1 MKKNA
6 TENLLKMNLQLFAE
20 GGPSSSDDGGNEGG
34 DNNTNGNNNSSEG
47 NAGNTDGNNDKG
59 KKLVSVSQDELSRM
73 MAKEKKEGRAAI
85 LRELGV
91 NTDDAKTNKDIME
104 KFRNWQESQKTE
116 LDKAN
121 EKLGALEAVQKEN
134 MMLTAKVK
142 ALSLG
147 AKPDALDDLIA
158 LATVKVDEEHSIES
172 ILEELKSKY
181 PMFYIVSSADDNNN
195 NRNSGTGRAA
205 GAGGSTPGSA
215 ENDIVERIRANKEKE
230 RENKKNENVYFRN

>member
-20 GGPSSSDDGGNEGG
+20 GGSSSSGDGGNDGG
-34 DNNTNGNNNSSEG
+34 NNNTNENNNSSEG
-47 NAGNTDGNNDKG
+47 NTDGNEGKG
-59 KKLVSVSQDELSRM
+59 KKLVSMSQDELSKM

-85 LRELGV
+85 LRELGI

-215 ENDIVERIRANKEKE
+215 ENDIIERIRANKEKE
-230 RENKKNENVYFRN
+230 RENKKSENVYFRN

>member
-1 MKKNA
+1 MKKNT

-20 GGPSSSDDGGNEGG
+20 GGSGSSGDGGNEGG

-85 LRELGV
+85 LRELGI
-91 NTDDAKTNKDIME
+91 NIDDAKTNKDIME

-121 EKLGALEAVQKEN
+121 EKLGTLEAVQKEN
-134 MMLTAKVK
+134 IMLTAKVK

-158 LATVKVDEEHSIES
+158 LAAVKVDEEHSIES

-181 PMFYIVSSADDNNN
+181 PMFYIVSSTDNNN

-205 GAGGSTPGSA
+205 GTGGSTPGSA

>member
-1 MKKNA
+1 MKKNE
-6 TENLLKMNLQLFAE
+6 TEGLLKMNLQLFAE
-20 GGPSSSDDGGNEGG
+20 GGSGSSGDGGNEGG

-47 NAGNTDGNNDKG
+47 NTDGNGGNDDKG

-85 LRELGV
+85 LRELGI

-121 EKLGALEAVQKEN
+121 EKLGTLETVQKEN
-134 MMLTAKVK
+134 IMLTAKVK

-181 PMFYIVSSADDNNN
+181 PMFYIVSSTDDNN

>member
-6 TENLLKMNLQLFAE
+6 TENLLKMSLQFFAE
-20 GGPSSSDDGGNEGG
+20 GGSSSSGDGGNDGG
-34 DNNTNGNNNSSEG
+34 NNNTNENNNSSEG
-47 NAGNTDGNNDKG
+47 NTEGNEGKS
-59 KKLVSVSQDELSRM
+59 KKLVSMSQDELSKM

-85 LRELGV
+85 LRELGI

-121 EKLGALEAVQKEN
+121 EKLGTLEAVQKEN

-158 LATVKVDEEHSIES
+158 LATAKVDEDNSIES

-181 PMFYIVSSADDNNN
+181 PMFYTVSSTDDN

-205 GAGGSTPGSA
+205 GASGSTSGSA

>member
-20 GGPSSSDDGGNEGG
+20 GGSSSSGDGGNDGG
-34 DNNTNGNNNSSEG
+34 NNNTNENNNSSEG
-47 NAGNTDGNNDKG
+47 NTDGNEGKG
-59 KKLVSVSQDELSRM
+59 KKLVSMSQDELSKM

-134 MMLTAKVK
+134 MMLAAKVK

-147 AKPDALDDLIA
+147 AKPDVLDDLIA

>member
-20 GGPSSSDDGGNEGG
+20 GGSSSSGDGGNDGG
-34 DNNTNGNNNSSEG
+34 NNNTNENNNSSEG
-47 NAGNTDGNNDKG
+47 NTDGNEGKG
-59 KKLVSVSQDELSRM
+59 KKLVSMSQDELSKM

-85 LRELGV
+85 LRELGI

-147 AKPDALDDLIA
+147 AKPDALDDLIT
-158 LATVKVDEEHSIES
+158 LATAKVDEEHSVES
-172 ILEELKSKY
+172 ILEELKPKY
-181 PMFYIVSSADDNNN
+181 PMFYTVSSTDDNNN

-205 GAGGSTPGSA
+205 GASGSTPGSA
-215 ENDIVERIRANKEKE
+215 ENDIVERIRENKEKE

>member
-20 GGPSSSDDGGNEGG
+20 GGSSSSGDGENDGGN
-34 DNNTNGNNNSSEG
+34 NNINKNNNLSEG
-47 NAGNTDGNNDKG
+47 NADDNEGKS

-85 LRELGV
+85 LRELGI

-104 KFRNWQESQKTE
+104 KFRTWQESQKTE
-116 LDKAN
+116 LDKTN
-121 EKLGALEAVQKEN
+121 EKLGTLEAVQKEN

-158 LATVKVDEEHSIES
+158 LATAKVDEDNSIES

-181 PMFYIVSSADDNNN
+181 PMFYTVSSTDENNN

-205 GAGGSTPGSA
+205 GASGSTPGSA

>member
-1 MKKNA
+1 MKKNE
-6 TENLLKMNLQLFAE
+6 TEGLLKMNLQLFAE
-20 GGPSSSDDGGNEGG
+20 GGSGSSGDGGNEGG

-47 NAGNTDGNNDKG
+47 NTDGNGGNDDKG

-85 LRELGV
+85 LRELGI

-121 EKLGALEAVQKEN
+121 EKLGTLETVQKEN
-134 MMLTAKVK
+134 IMLTAKVK

-181 PMFYIVSSADDNNN
+181 PMFYIVSSTDNNN

>member
-6 TENLLKMNLQLFAE
+6 TENLLKMSLQFFAE
-20 GGPSSSDDGGNEGG
+20 GGSSSSGDGGNDGG
-34 DNNTNGNNNSSEG
+34 NNNTNGNNNSSEG
-47 NAGNTDGNNDKG
+47 NTDGNDDKG

-85 LRELGV
+85 LRELGI

-104 KFRNWQESQKTE
+104 KFRTWQESQKTE

-121 EKLGALEAVQKEN
+121 EKLGTLEAVQKEN

-158 LATVKVDEEHSIES
+158 LATAKVDEDNSIES
-172 ILEELKSKY
+172 ILEGLKSKY
-181 PMFYIVSSADDNNN
+181 PMFYTVSSTDENN

-205 GAGGSTPGSA
+205 GASGSTPGSA